1 MQVKK
6 FEAPTIQEALDQVKR
21 ELGPEAIILQTKK
34 NKRGFGLKSKSSVEV
49 TAAVSERSLGKKQ
62 AVEVRI
68 PEVSREIIKKY
79 SAEKQAQVFDK
90 FADRQ
95 VEQVSQMKDQ
105 VTLANKSRRITA
117 TRYIDIGETQGSEV
131 RAVAAKPPAK
141 IQETRPPERASAS
154 ASQIPQIPQIQD
166 EVRQLK
172 RMIQDLKS
180 TQDEMNRGP
189 AEGRNAAGS
198 DSAKIFLNQISLD
211 NPLLQDAF
219 EQLVVNGMDRRYAL
233 SLIKKVG
240 FELGG
245 PGVDTPDKISDLLA
259 NEIMDSLEII
269 SPLSDIKRE
278 TAAGTAQGPKL
289 IALIGPTGVGKTT
302 TIAKLTSDAVA
313 RGFKVGLINLDSQK
327 VGAFE
332 QLGTYSKIF
341 NVPFRSAGSVDDL
354 KAALSDYRS
363 LDLVFLDTSGC
374 SQKDPESLKKMQE
387 LFKIMDGL
395 RSFLVLS
402 ATTRDVELYEIA
414 SRFAV
419 FRPEGLVISKLD
431 EASVYGAIYNVF
443 QKSKLPLLYFTT
455 GQKVPDDIEEAT
467 RERVA
472 SLVMEI

>member
-6 FEAPTIQEALDQVKR
+6 FEAPTIQEALDHVKR

-34 NKRGFGLKSKSSVEV
+34 SKRGFGIMSKATVEV

-68 PEVSREIIKKY
+68 PEASKQIINKY

-90 FADRQ
+90 FADRHI
-95 VEQVSQMKDQ
+95 EQAVHTRDQ
-105 VTLANKSRRITA
+105 VTVADKSKRITA
-117 TRYIDIGETQGSEV
+117 TRYIDIDENKGAQTRSPVAKPQSRESEAKSPE
-131 RAVAAKPPAK
+131 RANSEKAKPPL
-141 IQETRPPERASAS
+141 E
-154 ASQIPQIPQIQD
+154 D

-180 TQDEMNRGP
+180 AQDEIGRAH
-189 AEGRNAAGS
+189 AEGQNSGS
-198 DSAKIFLNQISLD
+198 ADNSRIFINQISLD

-233 SLIKKVG
+233 SLVKKVG

-245 PGVDTPDKISDLLA
+245 RESDTQDKVSDLLA
-259 NEIMDSLEII
+259 NEIMDSLEIL
-269 SPLSDIKRE
+269 SPLSDIKKE
-278 TAAGTAQGPKL
+278 TGSGIAPSPKL

-302 TIAKLTSDAVA
+302 TIAKLASDAIK
-313 RGFKVGLINLDSQK
+313 RGFKVGLITLDSQK
-327 VGAFE
+327 IGAFE
-332 QLGTYSKIF
+332 QLGMYSKILG
-341 NVPFRSAGSVDDL
+341 VPFRTAGSIDDL

-363 LDLVFLDTSGC
+363 LDLVLLDTSGC
-374 SQKDPESLKKMQE
+374 SQKDPESLKKMQD
-387 LFKIMDGL
+387 LFNIMDGL

-402 ATTRDVELYEIA
+402 ATTRDVELYEIVN
-414 SRFAV
+414 RFAA

-431 EASVYGAIYNVF
+431 EASVYGSIYNVF

>member
-6 FEAPTIQEALDQVKR
+6 FEAPTIQEALDNVKR

-34 NKRGFGLKSKSSVEV
+34 NKRGFGLMSKASVEV

-68 PEVSREIIKKY
+68 PEASKEIIKKY

-90 FADRQ
+90 FANRQ
-95 VEQVSQMKDQ
+95 VEQASQTKDR
-105 VTLANKSRRITA
+105 VTVAGKTKRITA
-117 TRYIDIGETQGSEV
+117 TRYIDIGDTKDHADPKSIEEPKRAGTESSTLRAPLKDSE
-131 RAVAAKPPAK
+131 K
-141 IQETRPPERASAS
+141 TR
-154 ASQIPQIPQIQD
+154 IPLED

-172 RMIQDLKS
+172 RMFQELKMAHEEKDRVS
-180 TQDEMNRGP
+180 HSGANSGSMEGVRGF
-189 AEGRNAAGS
+189 GG
-198 DSAKIFLNQISLD
+198 QISLD
-211 NPLLQDAF
+211 HPLLQDAF

-233 SLIKKVG
+233 SLVKKVG

-245 PGVDTPDKISDLLA
+245 RGADTHEKISDLLA
-259 NEIMDSLEII
+259 NEIMDSLEVL
-269 SPLSDIKRE
+269 SPLSKMKRE
-278 TAAGTAQGPKL
+278 AVSEGAAPIPKM
-289 IALIGPTGVGKTT
+289 IALLGPTGVGKTT
-302 TIAKLTSDAVA
+302 TIAKLASDAIK

-327 VGAFE
+327 IGAFE
-332 QLGTYSKIF
+332 QLSTYAKILHI
-341 NVPFRSAGSVDDL
+341 PFRSAGSVDDL

-363 LDLVFLDTSGC
+363 LDLILLDTSGC
-374 SQKDPESLKKMQE
+374 SQKDPASLKRMQE
-387 LFKIMDGL
+387 LFQVMKEV

-414 SRFAV
+414 HRFSV

-431 EASVYGAIYNVF
+431 EASVYGSIYNVF